1 MLTSIPRVIN
11 RLFSFVEHMNILMKE
26 LENHLLVGT
35 RPTNLAKMPPT
46 FYSTGPQVAKKFFDR
61 TTDDQQ

>member
-11 RLFSFVEHMNILMKE
+11 RLFLFVEYMNILIKE
-26 LENHLLVGT
+26 LEKHLLVGT
-35 RPTNLAKMPPT
+35 RPTNLAKRPPT
-46 FYSTGPQVAKKFFDR
+46 FYSTGPQVAKKYFYR